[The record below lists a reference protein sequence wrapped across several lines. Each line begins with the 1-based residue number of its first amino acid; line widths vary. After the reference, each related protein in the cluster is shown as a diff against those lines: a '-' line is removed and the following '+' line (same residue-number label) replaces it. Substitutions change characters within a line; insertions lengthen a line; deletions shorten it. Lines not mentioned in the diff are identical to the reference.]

1 MCRFRIPRTLWSLAR
16 SSSDEEPPA
25 GERGAPSRYP
35 DPVATRIAFRTYIP
49 YFYPRQKGSRQYPGI
64 VYQKRITRMKQ
75 IGIKKLY
82 YSISEVSKITDLEQ
96 YVLRYW
102 ESEFEQLN
110 PSKNRAGNRIY
121 TNRDIKLILYIKKLL
136 REERYT
142 IEGAKQVLTGYV
154 SENESG
160 EQLELIS
167 EAPIAGT
174 ASAPPVKASENRL
187 RGDMIEIKKFLE
199 ELLVRLT

>member
-1 MCRFRIPRTLWSLAR
+1 
-16 SSSDEEPPA
+16 
-25 GERGAPSRYP
+25 
-35 DPVATRIAFRTYIP
+35 
-49 YFYPRQKGSRQYPGI
+49 
-64 VYQKRITRMKQ
+64 MKQ

-102 ESEFEQLN
+102 ETEFEQLK

-142 IEGAKQVLTGYV
+142 IEGAKQVLITYMP
-154 SENESG
+154 ESDTG
-160 EQLELIS
+160 EQLELL
-167 EAPIAGT
+167 AD
-174 ASAPPVKASENRL
+174 SAPPIHGEAPKATTETRL
-187 RGDMIEIKKFLE
+187 RNDMVEIKKFLE
-199 ELLVRLT
+199 ELLVKLT